1 MRIRHNLVIFF
12 SFFAYS
18 LFSQVKPLIE
28 LFPTSSAE
36 QRIAAFTQSG
46 YLYYGRRMD
55 SLTLPPSTME
65 NTKITKS
72 SLGPNPGFFVEALRI
87 VPRKNIALVRIYN
100 SLGNIQGLKGRVY
113 YSASSKKNAPLFT
126 DAIRIEGPE
135 KLKSF
140 LPDPPP
146 AASVPYRE
154 TFYARLTDA
163 RFGNCYY
170 EISLAGSQR
179 GVLYKITNFR
189 TVSFGPFPVMKARTF
204 SALIYIE
211 PVEEG
216 LALYCLAGAEVSDF
230 VAKYVDIGS
239 ALNKRLDVFIAWML
253 DGI

>member
-1 MRIRHNLVIFF
+1 MRIRRYPVIFF
-12 SFFAYS
+12 LFFAYS
-18 LFSQVKPLIE
+18 LFSQARPLME
-28 LFPTSSAE
+28 LFPASTAE
-36 QRIAAFTQSG
+36 QRIAAFNQNR

-72 SLGPNPGFFVEALRI
+72 ALGPNPGFFVEALRI
-87 VPRKNIALVRIYN
+87 VPQRNVTLVRIYN
-100 SLGNIQGLKGRVY
+100 SLRNIQGLKGRVY
-113 YSASSKKNAPLFT
+113 FSASSKKNVPLFT

-140 LPDPPP
+140 LPDPLP

-154 TFYARLTDA
+154 TFYARLTDV

-170 EISLAGSQR
+170 EISLAGNQR
-179 GVLYKITNFR
+179 GILYKITNFR
-189 TVSFGPFPVMKARTF
+189 NVNFGPFPVMKARTF
-204 SALIYIE
+204 TALIYIE

-216 LALYCLAGAEVSDF
+216 LALYCLTGAEVSDF
-230 VAKYVDIGS
+230 IAKYVDIGS

-253 DGI
+253 EGI